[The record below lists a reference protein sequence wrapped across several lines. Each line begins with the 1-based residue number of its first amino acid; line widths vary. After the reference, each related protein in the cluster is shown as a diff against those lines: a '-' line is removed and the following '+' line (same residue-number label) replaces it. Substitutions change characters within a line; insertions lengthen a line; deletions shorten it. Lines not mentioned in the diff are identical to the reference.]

1 MISSI
6 EITQFTTKKIII
18 LFSSNIHS
26 DDNAMNSNT
35 TFNTIV
41 AKSITISFLT
51 IDKTKLY
58 FKKKNANNA
67 IDTNELSKRIFDN
80 HD

>member
-1 MISSI
+1 M
-6 EITQFTTKKIII
+6 I
-18 LFSSNIHS
+18 LFSNNIYN
-26 DDNAMNSNT
+26 DDNTMNSNA
-35 TFNTIV
+35 TFNTII
-41 AKSITISFLT
+41 AKSITILFLT

-58 FKKKNANNA
+58 FKEKNANDA